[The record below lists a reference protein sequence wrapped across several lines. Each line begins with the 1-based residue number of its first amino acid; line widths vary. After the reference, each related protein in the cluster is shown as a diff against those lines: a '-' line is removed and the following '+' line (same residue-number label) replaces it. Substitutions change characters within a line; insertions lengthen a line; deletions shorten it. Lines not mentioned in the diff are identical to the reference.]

1 MFLKR
6 FLALFLFLYYNNTIF
21 DIFTLKQAKK
31 ECCRFKKLE
40 AKKDLIIEKI
50 LKIRK
55 QDVSK
60 EINQIFKLDLK
71 KEKLKLN

>member
-1 MFLKR
+1 MLPIQKIR
-6 FLALFLFLYYNNTIF
+6 S
-21 DIFTLKQAKK
+21 
-31 ECCRFKKLE
+31 E
-40 AKKDLIIEKI
+40 KDLIIEKI